1 MLFLSKIFTYESCSF
16 LRVTDD
22 STILWEIRGKD
33 FEISVTTLN
42 LGTWFSLLTFADG
55 ELKNVG

>member
-1 MLFLSKIFTYESCSF
+1 